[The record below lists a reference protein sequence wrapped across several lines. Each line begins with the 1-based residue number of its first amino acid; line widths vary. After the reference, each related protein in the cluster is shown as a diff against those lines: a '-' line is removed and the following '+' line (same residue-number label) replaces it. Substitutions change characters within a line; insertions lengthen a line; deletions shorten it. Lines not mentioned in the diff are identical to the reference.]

1 MKATYLSENYALYSK
16 LLEKYNKAKEEFL
29 HLISGKM
36 PELYFAFDTRFTL
49 SSSMDVSFNKNE
61 IKSKSA
67 RACYIRLV
75 KITDI
80 WVTYEALLRIVYEQQ
95 YFRDINAKSTAIKDK
110 EGSFIF
116 ELDDIL
122 TNCNNQLKFNCLNTE
137 RNIIKLQGYLS
148 FLSQNSSTAQV
159 AVVNNA
165 LYSLKSRIPFK
176 IQEIIGLILGI
187 RNMFVNKGNTSLAH
201 IKNLKLTKSLF
212 EILYDFITLAS
223 LKIATKLINNKIEEI
238 TK

>member
-49 SSSMDVSFNKNE
+49 SSSMNVSFNKRQ
-61 IKSKSA
+61 IKSKAA

-80 WVTYEALLRIVYEQQ
+80 CVTYEALLRIAYEQS

-110 EGSFIF
+110 EASEIF
-116 ELDDIL
+116 KLDDIL
-122 TNCNNQLKFNCLNTE
+122 VNCNNQLKFSCLNTE
-137 RNIIKLQGYLS
+137 RKVLKLQNYLS
-148 FLSQNSSTAQV
+148 YLSQNSSTAQV

-176 IQEIIGLILGI
+176 IQEIIGMIYGI

-201 IKNLKLTKSLF
+201 IKNLELTKSLF
-212 EILYDFITLAS
+212 EILYDFIALAS